1 MTYVPP
7 KEIRLIFPLLL
18 RKDGKPRKRQKSVLL
33 SMNGDILCIKRGV
46 VVEGPLW
53 IKEVCDALCEMC
65 RNEDYEYFV
74 SNRKPKQ

>member
-33 SMNGDILCIKRGV
+33 SRNGDILCIKRGV
-46 VVEGPLW
+46 VVEGPAW
-53 IKEVCDALCEMC
+53 IKEVCDASG
-65 RNEDYEYFV
+65 REDYECFV